1 VIVPPLPAEGEL
13 PEGEARQLG
22 HQLAAHPLLAAHPGD
37 ARPPV
42 SEVLTDARPLLGTY
56 GIAFEVVRSRPGCVV
71 VRATPGGSLGRRS
84 ACELVRTLVTDV
96 AEQVCGLRAALVE
109 NTCVQRGAA
118 ACIYSVVWEPEDA
131 ATTPLPAAPPGPETL
146 IDPEPEFA
154 AFEPSVPPLPVWDA
168 PRHDR
173 GHGPVNGRGP
183 HSPASPSGPAQTA
196 EAPPVPNAATP
207 TTYHFQSTPSGAV
220 VTPRPAPPPPSAQ
233 PEPGGQH
240 ASPPPPPPAAVGPNP
255 ARRLP
260 RALIRR
266 SWLVALALVAG
277 TGGGWFAGRHAPTS
291 YVAQAT
297 VVVRSGSGV
306 NGPGNAND
314 AMALATTYAALIP
327 KDQSIL
333 SVAARTLGTSPST
346 ISHGLSVSVE
356 NGTSIVVLDYWAPT
370 ARRALAGV
378 RAVTGAVASTRPVS
392 SAIGPGSVAVVNEP
406 STAHRQ
412 GTLHRYGAIIGGL
425 LGVLVGVV
433 LVVAAERADPRIDD
447 PATLAHATGCRAAT
461 VPAGLSHAELA
472 RVLAEVGRVSG
483 QLTMVP
489 LAIADTNRTMELA
502 RQLRPFWP
510 SDGPAVEISPAF
522 QSGVVELTR
531 RSGPTVLVSHPG
543 SRLREARA
551 AAQRLRTIGRTPQWA
566 ILVGRGRAGAVRHA
580 D

>member
-22 HQLAAHPLLAAHPGD
+22 HQLAAHPLLAAHPGN
-37 ARPPV
+37 ARPPL
-42 SEVLTDARPLLGTY
+42 SEVLADARPLLGTY
-56 GIAFEVVRSRPGCVV
+56 GVAFEVVRSRSGCVV
-71 VRATPGGSLGRRS
+71 ARSTPGGSLGRRS
-84 ACELVRTLVTDV
+84 ACELVRTLIAEA
-96 AEQVCGLRAALVE
+96 AEQICGLRAAVVE
-109 NTCVQRGAA
+109 STCVQRGAA

-146 IDPEPEFA
+146 IDPEPGFT
-154 AFEPSVPPLPVWDA
+154 AFEPSTPPFPAWDA
-168 PRHDR
+168 PRH
-173 GHGPVNGRGP
+173 GHGPVNGRGSP
-183 HSPASPSGPAQTA
+183 SPASPSGPAQTA
-196 EAPPVPNAATP
+196 EAPPVPNAATS
-207 TTYHFQSTPSGAV
+207 TTHHFQSAPSGAV
-220 VTPRPAPPPPSAQ
+220 VTPRPAPA
-233 PEPGGQH
+233 
-240 ASPPPPPPAAVGPNP
+240 PPPPQPELSAAPAPPPTAVGPSP
-255 ARRLP
+255 ARRFP

-266 SWLVALALVAG
+266 SWLVVLALVAG

-346 ISHGLSVSVE
+346 ISHGLRVSVE
-356 NGTSIVVLDYWAPT
+356 NGTSIVVLDYSART
-370 ARRALAGV
+370 ARQALAGV
-378 RAVTGAVASTRPVS
+378 RAVTGAVASTQPVS

-406 STAHRQ
+406 NRAQRQ
-412 GTLHRYGAIIGGL
+412 GTLHRYGAVIGGL

-472 RVLAEVGRVSG
+472 RVLAEVGRASG

-531 RSGPTVLVSHPG
+531 RTGPTVLVSHPG
-543 SRLREARA
+543 SRLREARM

-566 ILVGRGRAGAVRHA
+566 ILVGRRRAGAVRHA